1 MGWQWYDANR
11 KNPLILNY
19 SNLLLSGKKEN
30 DFFSLYGS
38 RQENSLL
45 RKQNGI
51 TLEYYY
57 FEDRV
62 LHFKGG
68 SLSRKGLLK

>member
-1 MGWQWYDANR
+1 MPDGFIVGMCCYF
-11 KNPLILNY
+11 
-19 SNLLLSGKKEN
+19 SLLSGKKEN

-57 FEDRV
+57 FVDRV
-62 LHFKGG
+62 LQFKGC
-68 SLSRKGLLK
+68 SLSRRELLK